1 MGLERGRELVRKSTN
16 RSGST
21 LRLTHQEAHIAT
33 AELVE
38 CKSLERGSLID
49 VETKSR
55 HYQIECLG
63 GDRIRISGHPEF
75 AQSLLRLIC
84 RARSTAKVILHLA
97 WSGVACG

>member
-1 MGLERGRELVRKSTN
+1 M
-16 RSGST
+16 
-21 LRLTHQEAHIAT
+21 AT

-49 VETKSR
+49 VETRAAITRLSASGG
-55 HYQIECLG
+55 IE
-63 GDRIRISGHPEF
+63 SGFPGTPSF
-75 AQSLLRLIC
+75 ARSLLRLIC